1 MAAKIVRQA
10 TKIAVLGVPTSAAA
24 MSVGNEGAP
33 AALRAAGLS
42 SGLAKSAIRFQTS
55 ATTLPSFTSRMT
67 KVPAREMFPAF
78 WPVSKLKTAR
88 GTSRQVRRAAAH
100 S

>member
-24 MSVGNEGAP
+24 MSVGNEAAP
-33 AALRAAGLS
+33 AALRAAGLIERLGEIGYQVS
-42 SGLAKSAIRFQTS
+42 DLGDDA
-55 ATTLPSFTSRMT
+55 PSFTSRIT

-78 WPVSKLKTAR
+78 WPVSKR
-88 GTSRQVRRAAAH
+88 
-100 S
+100 